1 MNGESKAMRALIYT
15 RQSTDSQDNTRS
27 TQEHDCS
34 AWATSEGYEIAGSY
48 HDEISGGVAPCER
61 PSFCAMLDQLQEGD
75 VIVAWRRDRIGR
87 DLVENA
93 VAHKLV
99 ERKGAKIITL
109 DAPKDDTA
117 ESVMIRQM
125 LDVIA
130 QYERA
135 IISMRTKCALADRRR
150 RGLVAGTPELGTQA
164 TEDGRIV
171 PDTEETAKINA
182 VRSWRAEGLTYAEI
196 QDRCA
201 EQGVTSRSGST
212 PAIRTIREW
221 TKGIERPRRQRRA
234 KPARSAAKQ
243 RIEARDTN
251 RGMTEIILTMK
262 DAGKSFQAITN
273 RINEIGYRTSK
284 GGEIGKTQIFRI
296 YKHLMSG
303 GDPAMN

>member
-1 MNGESKAMRALIYT
+1 MRALIYT

-61 PSFCAMLDQLQEGD
+61 PSFCAMLDQLQAGD

-109 DAPKDDTA
+109 DAPKDDTP

-130 QYERA
+130 QYEKA

-164 TEDGRIV
+164 TEDGRII
-171 PDTEETAKINA
+171 PDAEEAVGRLQALPHVEGVSARAISEGMATLRDDGLAKA
-182 VRSWRAEGLTYAEI
+182 LAGHTTLDEVLR
-196 QDRCA
+196 
-201 EQGVTSRSGST
+201 VTQEDVV
-212 PAIRTIREW
+212 TI
-221 TKGIERPRRQRRA
+221 
-234 KPARSAAKQ
+234 
-243 RIEARDTN
+243 D
-251 RGMTEIILTMK
+251 
-262 DAGKSFQAITN
+262 
-273 RINEIGYRTSK
+273 
-284 GGEIGKTQIFRI
+284 
-296 YKHLMSG
+296 
-303 GDPAMN
+303 